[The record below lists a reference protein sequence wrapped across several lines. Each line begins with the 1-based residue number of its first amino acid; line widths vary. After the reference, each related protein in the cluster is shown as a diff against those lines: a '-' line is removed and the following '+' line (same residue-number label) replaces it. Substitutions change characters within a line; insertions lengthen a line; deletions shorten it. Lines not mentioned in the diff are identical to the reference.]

1 MDVLTVK
8 PINRL
13 GKKPKRILKS
23 LLQKLK
29 LLLHLM
35 EKRMDFQQ

>member
-1 MDVLTVK
+1 MDVLIVK

-13 GKKPKRILKS
+13 GKKQKRKLVFE
-23 LLQKLK
+23 LLKLK
-29 LLLHLM
+29 LQLHPM